1 MHSAVKYGIASF
13 MWPITPRYVTL
24 VTDFQQRILT
34 VCATHDVI
42 DVEMFRVYIYTKRL
56 IIHSLI
62 FSYWLIHLVNR
73 DFISLSS

>member
-1 MHSAVKYGIASF
+1 MHSALAGKYDIASF

-42 DVEMFRVYIYTKRL
+42 DVEMFRVYILYKAFNY
-56 IIHSLI
+56 SL
-62 FSYWLIHLVNR
+62 FNLFLTG
-73 DFISLSS
+73 